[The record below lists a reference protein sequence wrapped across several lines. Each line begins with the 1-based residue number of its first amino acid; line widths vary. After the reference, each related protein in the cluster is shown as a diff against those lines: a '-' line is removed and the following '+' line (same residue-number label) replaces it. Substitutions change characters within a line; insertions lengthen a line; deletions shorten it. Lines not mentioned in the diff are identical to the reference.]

1 MEEEVVRKLVESSAE
16 DAAHIKN
23 LQANMK
29 DRMKIRRQQRKKS
42 KGDSAAAA
50 AAASVG
56 VMSYLSNSNH
66 FTFYVVVTP

>member
-50 AAASVG
+50 AASVG